1 MSKQTK
7 QIFCLTSPG
16 VEVEPV
22 MRDGKPSYRAFETH
36 TIASLSARIGVPQT
50 TCFRW
55 LKDGT
60 LPATRNY
67 AGRHKIASSILE
79 ELALRVRF
87 EKQKKMSRI
96 QEETRLSAVLNNPEA
111 ATDEGLID
119 AYYRSKDPQTAGQI
133 WQEVSKRYQKYP
145 HVMNQAISA
154 VIHRNRSEAARAPKV
169 VNQWDKSLGRT
180 VQVRKT

>member
-1 MSKQTK
+1 MSTQTK
-7 QIFCLTSPG
+7 HIFCLTSPG
-16 VEVEPV
+16 VVAEPV
-22 MRDGKPSYRAFETH
+22 MRDGKPSYRALETH

-60 LPATRNY
+60 LPATRNC
-67 AGRHKIASSILE
+67 AGRHKIASNILE

-87 EKQKKMSRI
+87 EKQKKISRI
-96 QEETRLSAVLNNPEA
+96 QDETRLSAVLNNPEL

-119 AYYRSKDPQTAGQI
+119 AYYRSKDPHTAGQI
-133 WQEVSKRYQKYP
+133 WQEVSKRYHRHPYAI
-145 HVMNQAISA
+145 NQAISA
-154 VIHRNRSEAARAPKV
+154 TINRNRSEVARAPKV

-180 VQVRKT
+180 VQVRKA

>member
-1 MSKQTK
+1 MSTQTK

-16 VEVEPV
+16 VVAEPV
-22 MRDGKPSYRAFETH
+22 MRDGKPAYRAFEIH
-36 TIASLSARIGVPQT
+36 TISSLSARIGVPPT

-60 LPATRNY
+60 LPATRSPE
-67 AGRHKIASSILE
+67 GRHKIASNILE

-87 EKQKKMSRI
+87 EKKKKMRRI
-96 QEETRLSAVLNNPEA
+96 QEETRLSEVLTNPEA

-119 AYYRSKDPQTAGQI
+119 AYYRSRDPQTAGQI

-154 VIHRNRSEAARAPKV
+154 VINRNRSDVARAPKI
-169 VNQWDKSLGRT
+169 VNVWDKNLGRT
-180 VQVRKT
+180 VQVRKA